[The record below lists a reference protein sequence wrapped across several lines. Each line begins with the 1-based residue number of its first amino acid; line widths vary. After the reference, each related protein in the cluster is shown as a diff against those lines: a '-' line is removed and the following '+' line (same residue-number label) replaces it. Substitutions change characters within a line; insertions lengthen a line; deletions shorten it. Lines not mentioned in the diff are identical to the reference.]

1 MRDARGI
8 FDEIQNP
15 NGISWNI
22 TVRQY
27 LEMGDGKKCNN
38 DVFPDVCENACAIFD
53 QPKSKNLIY
62 ETSIVLGYSMSGQ
75 TWKAKEFFNEMPEL
89 NVVTWNA
96 MLAGYTH
103 YFQWEEVLMV
113 NTTKN
118 IDQATLQLS
127 LKVCA
132 SLSDVEMG
140 KHVHGF
146 IYRHGFYSFIF
157 VRNGLLDMYGECGNL
172 RGAKTDWFHQIRQH
186 QDRVSWNALLCSYAH
201 HGQSKLAMTI
211 FVKCNWRKHLMSL
224 CLQFS

>member
-22 TVRQY
+22 TMRQY
-27 LEMGDGKKCNN
+27 LEMGDGK
-38 DVFPDVCENACAIFD
+38 NAIMMFFQMFAAAIRPLNFTF
-53 QPKSKNLIY
+53 SSTL
-62 ETSIVLGYSMSGQ
+62 VACWRYSMSGQ
-75 TWKAKEFFNEMPEL
+75 TWKAREFFNEMPEL

-96 MLAGYTH
+96 MLAGYTN

-118 IDQATLQLS
+118 IDQVTLQLS

-146 IYRHGFYSFIF
+146 IYRYGFYSFIF

-172 RGAKTDWFHQIRQH
+172 RGAKTGWFHQIRQH
-186 QDRVSWNALLCSYAH
+186 QDRVSWNALLCSYAP
-201 HGQSKLAMTI
+201 HGQSELAMTI